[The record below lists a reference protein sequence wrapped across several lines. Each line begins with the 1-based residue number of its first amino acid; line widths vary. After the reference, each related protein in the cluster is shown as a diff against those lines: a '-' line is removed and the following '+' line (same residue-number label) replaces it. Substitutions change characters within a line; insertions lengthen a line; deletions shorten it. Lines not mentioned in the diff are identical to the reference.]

1 MISSLQVANNTT
13 MEEAY
18 ATANLAIT
26 RLASDA
32 EEEAGYLESEI
43 ILRSVLHR
51 RPVVLGFVMSTFAK
65 RLQDGE
71 RGAKRTR
78 GER

>member
-1 MISSLQVANNTT
+1 

-18 ATANLAIT
+18 VIANLAIA
-26 RLASDA
+26 RLSSDA
-32 EEEAGYLESEI
+32 EEEARYLESET

-51 RPVVLGFVMSTFAK
+51 RPVVLGFVVSTFAK
-65 RLQDGE
+65 RLQEGE

-78 GER
+78 GEG

>member
-1 MISSLQVANNTT
+1 

-18 ATANLAIT
+18 ATASSAIA

-32 EEEAGYLESEI
+32 EEEARYLESEA

-51 RPVVLGFVMSTFAK
+51 RPVVLGFVVSTFAR
-65 RLQDGE
+65 RLQEG
-71 RGAKRTR
+71 KS
-78 GER
+78 

>member
-1 MISSLQVANNTT
+1 

-18 ATANLAIT
+18 ATANLAIA

-32 EEEAGYLESEI
+32 GEEARYLESESV
-43 ILRSVLHR
+43 LRSVLHR
-51 RPVVLGFVMSTFAK
+51 RPVVLGFVVSTFAK

-78 GER
+78 GGD